1 MSFYN
6 LTDVASFCTAHADNV
21 FGPVVSPVCRHGFD
35 FTLLFEQS
43 ILSIGPSSIFLL
55 LVPLRLFWLYRSKT
69 TARPSFSVY
78 LGKAVAITLLVSLQ
92 LAQLILWASNPSS
105 RTPASVPSA
114 VLSFVCALVIYPLSY
129 LEQTRSVHPSTLLE
143 LYLISSSVLSIPQ
156 ARTLF
161 LRQDDL
167 PIAAIFVASIGA
179 TLLLWTL
186 EARSKTK
193 SLKEPYREY
202 PPEATRG
209 VWNRTFFWWLNTL
222 FVSGL
227 KRLLSMNDLWKLP
240 PSMSSERLRDA
251 MQKSWDQRPMPE
263 GRRSL
268 VWASIKCLRWPLLSV
283 VIPRIALIGFNYAQ
297 PFLISR
303 VISFVGQP
311 RASQNYNDSLG
322 LIGAAALIYTGAAMT
337 TVLYMH
343 RLYQSITMFRGALVG
358 LVFNK
363 TLVLRDGVYDESAA
377 VTHMSTDID
386 RIAEGM
392 KNMHET
398 WARLIEVA
406 IGIWLLSTQLGAVSI
421 TPIVIVVI
429 CAGINT
435 WAAKQS
441 SIRQKIWGASVQTR
455 IGGTASL
462 LGSMKSVKMMGL
474 ADLMSDNILADRVH
488 EMDTAKGFRWVQVF
502 VNSVGYTPMIFAP
515 VLTFVAYEIKAR
527 IQGSSSL
534 STNQA
539 LTSLATV
546 TLLTHPASILLTSI
560 PETGAILG
568 LFDRVQGFLVASS
581 WEDTR
586 GNLRNSVSPN
596 QDPSQSESDLEL
608 QEIKGFQRPLVSSS
622 AFPGR
627 PKTSAIFMTGISV
640 RPSPTSTPAITNV
653 SMQLQGSST
662 TILSGPVGSGKS
674 TLLKAILGELPLD
687 AGKISVS
694 STHVGYCSQTPWI
707 LNTTIQRNICGP
719 VQVSKIDEAWYQ
731 TVLTACNL
739 VHDLLRWEQGDQSI
753 PGSGGLALS
762 GGQKQRVAL
771 ARVLYAKPDI
781 VLLDDVLSALD
792 NTTERQVTN
801 SLFGPGGLFQTLGCT
816 VVLVTHSTRHFH
828 LANHIAILSKDGTV
842 AQQGSFEELKARE
855 GYIKGLLLDPNHGTD
870 EIASSAQIITQKRP
884 VVKGVSANDVSD
896 LTRKTGDVAV
906 YKYYFKTTSRFGIA
920 CLLAAIASYCFSFF
934 FPQLWLVWWTKANG
948 HENGKYISVY
958 VLLAVIAWISR
969 ASMLAFLLL
978 WVSPISSIK
987 LHQILL
993 RTATRAPHSFFTKT
1007 DTGITLNRF
1016 SQDIG
1021 LIDRVL
1027 PLSAARVAL
1036 SFVIIAQAA
1045 LIAQGSSYMGIT
1057 LPFICLAT
1065 YLLQKVYLLTSRQL
1079 RFLDLEARSPVYTHF
1094 LECLEGLSTI
1104 RAFGWANAAQEIMMK
1119 RLDISQ
1125 RPYYLMFCLQRWLA
1139 LILDLMIAVIGVI
1152 VIALAVRVPGTSSG
1166 AAIGIAL
1173 NNVLGFNQSLRLLID
1188 SWTQFETSL
1197 GAIAR
1202 VKNFEAEV
1210 LPEDRPEEIAE
1221 VPASWPESGA
1231 IDFENVSASYG
1242 PAAPALN
1249 SISLSITPGQKIG
1262 ICGRT
1267 GSGKSSLLLTL
1278 FRLLDLS
1285 SGSISIDGVDISTI
1299 PRETLR
1305 TRLTCIPQD
1314 PFILPTTVR
1323 RNLDPASASSKSSPI
1338 PDNDLIAALERVHL
1352 WQPILTRGGLDAQM
1366 KTTPLSAG
1374 QQQLFCLARA
1384 MLRRTRILV
1393 LDEATSNVDREMD
1406 QLVQGVLREEFRER
1420 GCTVIM
1426 VAHRLETIRDADVVV
1441 RMGEGKILDVG
1452 TPEKILGEA
1461 GKIGGGKGSLGE

>member
-1 MSFYN
+1 MSFSN
-6 LTDVASFCTAHADNV
+6 LTDVASFCTAHADKV
-21 FGPVVSPVCRHGFD
+21 FGPV
-35 FTLLFEQS
+35 
-43 ILSIGPSSIFLL
+43 
-55 LVPLRLFWLYRSKT
+55 
-69 TARPSFSVY
+69 
-78 LGKAVAITLLVSLQ
+78 VAITLLVGLQ
-92 LAQLILWASNPSS
+92 LAQVVLWASNPSS
-105 RTPASVPSA
+105 RTRASVPSA
-114 VLSFVCALVIYPLSY
+114 VLSFVCALAIYPLSY
-129 LEQTRSVHPSTLLE
+129 LEQTRSIHPSTLLE
-143 LYLISSSVLSIPQ
+143 IYLLSSLVLGIPQ

-161 LRQDDL
+161 LRHDDL
-167 PIAAIFVASIGA
+167 SIAGVFVAGIGA
-179 TLLLWTL
+179 MLLLWTL
-186 EARSKTK
+186 ESRNKTK
-193 SLKEPYREY
+193 SLKDPYREY

-209 VWNRTFFWWLNTL
+209 VWSRTFFLWLNSL
-222 FVSGL
+222 FVTGL
-227 KRLLSMNDLWKLP
+227 KRLLSMNDIWKLP
-240 PSMSSERLRDA
+240 PSMSSERLRDD
-251 MQKSWDQRPMPE
+251 MQRSWDQRPIPE
-263 GRRSL
+263 RRRSL

-283 VIPRIALIGFNYAQ
+283 VLPRIALIGFNYAQ

-311 RASQNYNDSLG
+311 RASQNYNESLG
-322 LIGAAALIYTGAAMT
+322 LIAAAGLIYTGAAMT

-363 TLVLRDGVYDESAA
+363 TLNLRDGVYDESAA

-398 WARLIEVA
+398 WGRLIEVA
-406 IGIWLLSTQLGAVSI
+406 IGIWLLSVQLGAVSI

-435 WAAKQS
+435 RAAKTS

-474 ADLMSDNILADRVH
+474 ADLMSENILADRIH
-488 EMDTAKGFRWVQVF
+488 EMNTAKGFRWVQVF
-502 VNSVGYTPMIFAP
+502 VNSTGYTPAVFAP

-527 IQGSSSL
+527 IQGSNSL

-546 TLLTHPASILLTSI
+546 TLLTHPASVLLTSI

-581 WEDTR
+581 WEDAR
-586 GNLRNSVSPN
+586 GYLRNSASPESD
-596 QDPSQSESDLEL
+596 QDPFQPETGLEL
-608 QEIKGFQRPLVSSS
+608 QEIKGFQRPSISS
-622 AFPGR
+622 AAFPDR
-627 PKTSAIFMTGISV
+627 SETNAIFMAGITV
-640 RPSPTSTPAITNV
+640 RPSPTSSPAITNV
-653 SMQLQGSST
+653 NMQVRVSST

-694 STHVGYCSQTPWI
+694 SKHVGYCSQTPWI

-719 VQVSKIDEAWYQ
+719 VKVSKVDEAWYQ

-739 VHDLLRWEQGDQSI
+739 DHDLLRWEHGDQSI

-792 NTTERQVTN
+792 STTERQITN
-801 SLFGPGGLFQTLGCT
+801 SLFGPNGLFQKLGCA

-828 LANHIAILSKDGTV
+828 LADHIAILNKDGTV
-842 AQQGSFEELKARE
+842 SQQGTFEELKVQE
-855 GYIKGLLLDPNHGTD
+855 GYIKGLLLDPHHGTD
-870 EIASSAQIITQKRP
+870 DITSTTQITTQKRP

-906 YKYYFKTTSRFGIA
+906 YKYYFKTTSRFGIV

-934 FPQLWLVWWTKANG
+934 FPQLWLVWWTEANG

-958 VLLAVIAWISR
+958 VLLAVIAWVSR
-969 ASMLAFLLL
+969 ASMLSFLLL

-987 LHQILL
+987 LHEILL

-1104 RAFGWANAAQEIMMK
+1104 RAFGWAHAAQEVMIR

-1152 VIALAVRVPGTSSG
+1152 VVALAVRVPGTSSG

-1210 LPEDRPEEIAE
+1210 LPEDKPEEIAE
-1221 VPASWPESGA
+1221 VPASWPEQGA
-1231 IDFENVSASYG
+1231 IEFKDVSASYG
-1242 PAAPALN
+1242 TAAPALKN
-1249 SISLSITPGQKIG
+1249 ICLSVNPGQKIG

-1285 SGSISIDGVDISTI
+1285 SGNIIIDGVDISTI

-1323 RNLDPASASSKSSPI
+1323 RNLDPSSTSEKSNPI
-1338 PDNDLIAALERVHL
+1338 PDSELIAALERVHL

-1393 LDEATSNVDREMD
+1393 LDEATSNVDQEMD
-1406 QLVQGVLREEFRER
+1406 QLVQAVLREEFRER

-1441 RMGEGKILDVG
+1441 RMGEGKVVDVG

-1461 GKIGGGKGSLGE
+1461 GRIGRGRETLGE